1 MMSAKP
7 VLATLLFALFA
18 APVTQAAAA
27 GPFDLTDSINERLD
41 RAVERAHAADSP
53 AQKRRILS
61 KAFRDM
67 NHALERTKQIPGLS
81 GDTHS
86 ALDDLQQDI
95 EEQNDRLNG
104 LGGFAPVPN
113 ADLDR
118 FADNAQTNLLNN
130 QSITIGLGTALLIVI
145 IIILLA

>member
-1 MMSAKP
+1 
-7 VLATLLFALFA
+7 
-18 APVTQAAAA
+18 
-27 GPFDLTDSINERLD
+27 
-41 RAVERAHAADSP
+41 
-53 AQKRRILS
+53 
-61 KAFRDM
+61 M